1 MKMKKLLRKKVLVLS
16 GLVLTVFLLAS
27 KPGGNDEPV
36 SKIPIYLNTSYTFE
50 ERAAD
55 LVSRF
60 TVEEKESLLGNNM
73 APVPRL
79 GIKSYNVWSEALHG
93 ILSFANPGVGLDG
106 PTSFPNSVALG
117 AAWDPELIEREAS
130 AIADEAR
137 AIFATGTKGLT
148 YWSPVVEPIR
158 DPRWGRTGETYGED
172 PFLVSEIGGGFVR
185 GMVGDDPTYLKS
197 VPCAKH
203 YFANNS
209 EFDRHVSSSDMDSR
223 DMREFYL
230 SPYKKSDRRG

>member
-1 MKMKKLLRKKVLVLS
+1 MNLRHCYFSRKNFYEDEKTAKKEGACIV
-16 GLVLTVFLLAS
+16 GLGFNCLLLAS

-137 AIFATGTKGLT
+137 AIFATGTKGLLT
-148 YWSPVVEPIR
+148 GRPWWNPSGIR
-158 DPRWGRTGETYGED
+158 AGAGLARLMAKTHSL
-172 PFLVSEIGGGFVR
+172 FQKLVAV
-185 GMVGDDPTYLKS
+185 L
-197 VPCAKH
+197 
-203 YFANNS
+203 
-209 EFDRHVSSSDMDSR
+209 
-223 DMREFYL
+223 
-230 SPYKKSDRRG
+230 